1 MAQVYDL
8 MLLIDATAPEDR
20 RSAIVSEV
28 EGMLSSG
35 GSVVGAHDW
44 GSRRIAFEID
54 HRPEAAYHLF
64 QFEGDNALLDRLNH
78 SLKIT
83 EGVLRFRIIRQ
94 RPDSPAVPPS
104 PEPPRARREE
114 EPDGRVAARAAADA
128 PPEQDVAPEE
138 PAAAPAAA
146 SDE

>member
-1 MAQVYDL
+1 
-8 MLLIDATAPEDR
+8 MLT
-20 RSAIVSEV
+20 
-28 EGMLSSG
+28 SG

-94 RPDSPAVPPS
+94 RPDSPARPAQ
-104 PEPPRARREE
+104 PRAAPGAARGGARRPRGRPRRGRRARPSRTSLAE
-114 EPDGRVAARAAADA
+114 EPQRL
-128 PPEQDVAPEE
+128 PP
-138 PAAAPAAA
+138 PAA
-146 SDE
+146 EE